1 MVCLLGQS
9 VSTPAAA
16 ADDGKRLKNPED
28 PWEGLNRK
36 IFAFNDTFDRYLYLP
51 IASAYRFVMPTPL
64 DQGVTN
70 FFTNLLMPVTIAND
84 LFQLKFKAFGSDFGR
99 FFINTTVG
107 VLGFVDVATRV
118 GLEQQ
123 REDFGQTLGYWGV
136 HSGPYIV
143 IPFLAGRTVRDA
155 LGMVPDWYLAPQS
168 AINNSA
174 VRNGLL
180 AVDLIDTRA
189 DLIPAEQLITGDR
202 YIFLRDAYLQQR
214 KFLVSDGE
222 VVDDFGDEH
231 GGDGFDDYDA
241 GGDDW

>member
-1 MVCLLGQS
+1 
-9 VSTPAAA
+9 
-16 ADDGKRLKNPED
+16 
-28 PWEGLNRK
+28 
-36 IFAFNDTFDRYLYLP
+36 
-51 IASAYRFVMPTPL
+51 
-64 DQGVTN
+64 
-70 FFTNLLMPVTIAND
+70 MPVTIAND

-123 REDFGQTLGYWGV
+123 REDFGQTLGYCGV